1 MKTKLTSPFG
11 IMLLSVVAL
20 FVFGLAADAHLTAA
34 SLVGIDADSFS
45 TGLQFA
51 TVGLV
56 PMSIEELRKEADK
69 LSSFNGGRI
78 MRYTGEGDDLLDFNG
93 DGSDFS
99 AELVN
104 NLEKQFVLSIT
115 NANAATRTAV
125 LFAGYLKGN
134 ATLAPGQVVQGA
146 FNDKFGAIGLSG
158 NTESEKSIE
167 ELLLFTNWIPT
178 RLIAIQMESNVPAQ
192 LAQQLVYQRL
202 NPFRS
207 EPTKSY
213 RPNNF
218 RNQNSFQNTLVS
230 FPLDCQMDTLS
241 RMELPIVG
249 TSTVRLTFF
258 FGTSFNPVT
267 ALQRKTAR
275 ALPNV
280 RVGGAIAENAL
291 LLNQ

>member
-1 MKTKLTSPFG
+1 
-11 IMLLSVVAL
+11 MLLSVVAL

-34 SLVGIDADSFS
+34 SLIGIDTDTISS
-45 TGLQFA
+45 GLQFA
-51 TVGLV
+51 SVGLV
-56 PMSIEELRKEADK
+56 PMSIEELRNEASK
-69 LSSFNGGRI
+69 LSHFNGQRV

-93 DGSDFS
+93 DGMDFS

-115 NANAATRTAV
+115 NVAVATRTAV

-134 ATLAPGQVVQGA
+134 ATLAPGQLVQGA
-146 FNDKFGAIGLSG
+146 FNDKAGLAGLSG
-158 NTESEKSIE
+158 ATESEKSIE
-167 ELLLFTNWIPT
+167 ELLLFTQWIPT

-202 NPFRS
+202 NPFRT

-230 FPLDCQMDTLS
+230 FPIDAQMDTLG
-241 RMELPIVG
+241 RLELPVVA
-249 TSTVRLTFF
+249 SSVVRLTFF

-267 ALQRKTAR
+267 ALERKTAR

-280 RVGGAIAENAL
+280 RMGNAIADNAL